1 MAVDQRLPRV
11 GDDDGVWGDILRQ
24 YLMKEHYND
33 DDDNPDNGGHQFVT
47 IRPGTTSAPPL
58 QLTAGSLTTVAAVG
72 AIEFNDGKLYF
83 TTTGSVRKT
92 VAMYDTSGAD
102 GDLFYRNSTGTLS
115 RLPIGNTNDVLTVS
129 GGMPIWQPNGAANAV
144 LKSDTATT
152 GYGFVVD
159 EDNMTSNSAT
169 KVPTQQSV
177 KAYVD
182 AVAKQHLNPTGV
194 KTSDYSAVTGDY
206 VLVNGNET
214 FTVYLPAAPNDGDTV
229 GLCRIGN
236 DGEVTLDASGKDL
249 INESSGLAALPLNS
263 SGITMAVFV
272 YDAARDHWFATSY
285 IAYTAVD
292 DIIGA
297 GAAGKDILHQDTPDD
312 ILSYGLGITATVTE
326 LNYVDGVTGNIQTQ
340 LDAKAS
346 ASHTHTASQISDSTT
361 TGRAV
366 LTAASAADARTA
378 IGALATSVVIDED
391 NMASNSDTRIP
402 TQQSVKAYVDSSIS
416 SVDLSSKENVITAG
430 STAQYWRGDKSWQT
444 LDKTAVGLANVDN
457 TADAN
462 KSVASAATLT
472 TARTIQTNLGST
484 AAASFNGSANV
495 SPGVTGTLPVSNGGT
510 GATSLTSGNVLVG
523 GGTGAVTA
531 TKAAPSGAFV
541 GTTDTQTLS
550 AKRINPRSVAPSVAS
565 SYTIDSDATD
575 FYTVTGQ
582 NQNATFNNPTGTPV
596 DGQKL
601 MVRIKDDGTSRLVG
615 WGSNF
620 RASGITGPLAQTVPG
635 KEHNVLF
642 VYSTGVSKWVC
653 LASDAVGY

>member
-33 DDDNPDNGGHQFVT
+33 DNDNPDNGGHQFVT

-169 KVPTQQSV
+169 KV
-177 KAYVD
+177 
-182 AVAKQHLNPTGV
+182 
-194 KTSDYSAVTGDY
+194 
-206 VLVNGNET
+206 
-214 FTVYLPAAPNDGDTV
+214 
-229 GLCRIGN
+229 
-236 DGEVTLDASGKDL
+236 
-249 INESSGLAALPLNS
+249 
-263 SGITMAVFV
+263 
-272 YDAARDHWFATSY
+272 
-285 IAYTAVD
+285 
-292 DIIGA
+292 
-297 GAAGKDILHQDTPDD
+297 
-312 ILSYGLGITATVTE
+312 
-326 LNYVDGVTGNIQTQ
+326 
-340 LDAKAS
+340 
-346 ASHTHTASQISDSTT
+346 
-361 TGRAV
+361 
-366 LTAASAADARTA
+366 
-378 IGALATSVVIDED
+378 
-391 NMASNSDTRIP
+391 P